1 MGGRWECVCVWG
13 RGLSGWMYMGK
24 CVRVHDGGLYSTA
37 SHDTTI
43 TGQCV
48 SWISHSPLHV
58 GLAGSR
64 M

>member
-1 MGGRWECVCVWG
+1 MGGWIWENVCVCMMWDCI
-13 RGLSGWMYMGK
+13 LN
-24 CVRVHDGGLYSTA
+24 STA